1 MEKIN
6 NVDLSKDKIILS
18 DISKSG
24 SQAID
29 AHFHADSKA
38 LSSLIERYG
47 LKEILENMV
56 QQNNIYRGGGDDEIY
71 RAGKELDILEDKLKT
86 TSAGALEQLN
96 ERSQHIEQSPDII
109 GKISYYGFR
118 GEVVEVMEYTD
129 TQEYLN
135 AIKKE
140 IDYNPDGFRH
150 QTLTNN
156 PEVKKSVDD
165 IVYGA
170 YGADNPHNL
179 EWYSPQNVEARTIIN
194 DMVVKGNH
202 ILEVDIPIT
211 FNEFSNLFN
220 IELKIDETLNQNIF
234 SFERNGDVGHAYF
247 AFKDGELDWIDEY
260 DFRDNEI
267 SGDREDVILLSNIL
281 NNKSEEKE
289 KFIIYEDKEENIYID
304 VELTKKQQSELK
316 SVESKLEDLKKQGV
330 KHLSLFSFDYVVN
343 LYSDAEVENK
353 IKLRQNP
360 DVSNGKTR
368 QEVKDRIDN
377 SSTNSMDTTE
387 YGTMYT
393 TEPIDSVLNRVKDKS
408 IFIDQEVSGRPGLT
422 TDEIQDLDKGLGGL
436 LEIVKKESE
445 INKRI
450 SDINIFSLKNGGM
463 AIRCTIDGEQQS
475 AEKMVREDVNSLND
489 KTDRYQLVA
498 KYFAPV
504 LSEEREMNQSFKR

>member
-29 AHFHADSKA
+29 AHFYTDSKA

-71 RAGKELDILEDKLKT
+71 RAGKELDILEDKLKA

-96 ERSQHIEQSPDII
+96 ERSQHVEQLPDII

-260 DFRDNEI
+260 DFRDAEQEGN
-267 SGDREDVILLSNIL
+267 REKVIPLSSIL
-281 NNKSEEKE
+281 K
-289 KFIIYEDKEENIYID
+289 D
-304 VELTKKQQSELK
+304 
-316 SVESKLEDLKKQGV
+316 ES
-330 KHLSLFSFDYVVN
+330 
-343 LYSDAEVENK
+343 
-353 IKLRQNP
+353 
-360 DVSNGKTR
+360 
-368 QEVKDRIDN
+368 
-377 SSTNSMDTTE
+377 
-387 YGTMYT
+387 
-393 TEPIDSVLNRVKDKS
+393 
-408 IFIDQEVSGRPGLT
+408 
-422 TDEIQDLDKGLGGL
+422 
-436 LEIVKKESE
+436 

-450 SDINIFSLKNGGM
+450 SDINIFSLKSGGM
-463 AIRCTIDGEQQS
+463 AIRCKIDSVQQS
-475 AEKMVREDVNSLND
+475 AEKMNREDVNSLSD
-489 KTDRYQLVA
+489 KTDRYQLAA
-498 KYFAPV
+498 KYFAPF
-504 LSEEREMNQSFKR
+504 LSEEREINQSFKR